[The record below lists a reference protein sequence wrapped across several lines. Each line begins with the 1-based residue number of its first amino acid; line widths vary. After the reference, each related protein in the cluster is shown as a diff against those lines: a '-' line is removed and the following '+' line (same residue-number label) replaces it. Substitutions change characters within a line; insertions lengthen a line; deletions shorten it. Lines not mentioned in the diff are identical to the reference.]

1 MMLDQCGDSGVWL
14 QEPGA
19 EEEDCESQLNS
30 TGAVGVPDSTVS
42 TAKVNN
48 ATKIKSLLLSESANN
63 AYN

>member
-42 TAKVNN
+42 TEKVKNN
-48 ATKIKSLLLSESANN
+48 ATTIESLL
-63 AYN
+63 